1 MTREQ
6 VTNTRYDSAIDI
18 LAGLVSD
25 AYLRDPVGI
34 SKRVQMQEWEEI
46 DALLESEY
54 EEADMLEQIAEMH
67 GVPVSEVRLIG
78 IVEVVKK

>member
-6 VTNTRYDSAIDI
+6 VMNTQYETAIDI

-25 AYLRDPVGI
+25 AYLRDPEGI
-34 SKRVQMQEWEEI
+34 SKRVQLQEWAEI

-54 EEADMLEQIAEMH
+54 EEADMLEQIAEEH

-78 IVEVVKK
+78 IVEVVKR